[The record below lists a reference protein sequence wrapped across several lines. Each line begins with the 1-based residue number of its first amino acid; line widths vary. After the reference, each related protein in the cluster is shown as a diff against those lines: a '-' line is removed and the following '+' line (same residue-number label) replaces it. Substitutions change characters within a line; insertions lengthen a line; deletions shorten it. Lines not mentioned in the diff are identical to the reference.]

1 MTSESRQPVADQAD
15 DARWLNLAARAGL
28 RGFGFVEPNPMVGAA
43 IVRDGVLLG
52 LGHHRRFGE
61 MHAEPAAIEAA
72 KAAGRDVRGATM
84 YVTLEPCAKPGRN
97 PPCADAIIAAGIR
110 DVVYALADPN
120 PMKRGGSDALKA
132 AGVEARL
139 SNASPL
145 ASGLAAAFVKR
156 ITTGLPWVIAKWAQ
170 TIDGRIATRSGES
183 KWISNAWA
191 RRRVHLLRGRVDAV
205 LTGMGTVLADDPL
218 LTARDV
224 PVRRRAMRVVAD
236 SELDLPL
243 SGNLVSGARDTPVVV
258 LFDES
263 FAGSEILAGK
273 HAALEAA
280 GVTLLPVPAGPSFR
294 GLDLKAGLRLLHE
307 QFGVSTVLVE
317 AGAGM
322 LGSLFE
328 HDLVDEARVYIAP
341 LLLGDE
347 MAKSVAAGRVAESLS
362 AATRFS
368 LWHIATRGGD
378 VELTYRASHANRG

>member
-1 MTSESRQPVADQAD
+1 MTPDARQLAADQAD
-15 DARWLNLAARAGL
+15 DARWLNTAARAGL
-28 RGFGFVEPNPMVGAA
+28 RGFGYVEPNPMVGAA
-43 IVRDGVLLG
+43 IVRDGELLG

-61 MHAEPAAIEAA
+61 AHAEPAAIAA
-72 KAAGRDVRGATM
+72 ATAAGRDVRGATL

-97 PPCADAIIAAGIR
+97 PPCTDAIIAAGIR
-110 DVVYALADPN
+110 RVVFARSDPN
-120 PMKRGGSDALKA
+120 PLKRGGADALNA
-132 AGVEARL
+132 AGVAARL
-139 SNASPL
+139 SDASPL
-145 ASGLAAAFVKR
+145 ATGLAAPFAKR

-236 SELDLPL
+236 SELDIPNT
-243 SGNLVSGARDTPVVV
+243 SNLVRGAGQTPVTV

-273 HAALEAA
+273 HSALAAA

-294 GLDLKAGLRLLHE
+294 GLDLHAGLRLLRE
-307 QFGVSTVLVE
+307 RFGVATVLVE

-347 MAKSVAAGRVAESLS
+347 LAKSVAAGRVAESLS
-362 AATRFS
+362 AATRFF
-368 LWHIATRGGD
+368 LWHIAARAGD
-378 VELTYRASHANRG
+378 VELTYRASRSKRA